1 MIPADTSASAD
12 RLSEATV
19 RVAIVDDHESVLLGL
34 RAACL
39 EAGYEVVAV
48 GLTVP
53 DLLRALG
60 TRPSDV
66 VVLDL
71 SIGDGLSVTHN
82 VEAALRTGASVLV
95 HSIADR
101 TASVR
106 EALAAGAAG
115 VIPKSASTS
124 TVIAAIATVAAGGVL
139 NNLEWASAIDA
150 DAEFSRARLTARERD
165 VLHLYAVGLPL
176 KLVAAELGIATPTAR
191 EYLDRVRAKYVQVGR
206 PAPTKVDLLK
216 RAVEDGILALGEK
229 TDGR

>member
-1 MIPADTSASAD
+1 MFPQDKMAPADGLTD
-12 RLSEATV
+12 TPV

-34 RAACL
+34 KAACL

-53 DLLRALG
+53 DLIRALG

-71 SIGDGLSVTHN
+71 SIGDGLSITHN

-115 VIPKSASTS
+115 VIPKSAATS
-124 TVIAAIATVAAGGVL
+124 TVIAAIATVAGGGVL

-150 DAEFSRARLTARERD
+150 DAEFSRAKLTARERD
-165 VLHLYAVGLPL
+165 VLHLYAAGLPL
-176 KLVAAELGIATPTAR
+176 KLVAAQLGIATPTAR

-216 RAVEDGILALGEK
+216 RAVEDGILALGEN
-229 TDGR
+229 TGGR